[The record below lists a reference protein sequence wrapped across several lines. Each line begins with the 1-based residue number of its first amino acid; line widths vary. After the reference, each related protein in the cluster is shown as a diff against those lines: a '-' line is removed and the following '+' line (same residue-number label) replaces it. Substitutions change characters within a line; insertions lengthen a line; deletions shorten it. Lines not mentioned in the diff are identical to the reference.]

1 MSRLIA
7 RDHVYIYCTSDFDEQ
22 VHEELKRSRR
32 VIHRSLQDFYT
43 FGNTQERELA
53 DFVYLDILNEMEEET
68 EKVE

>member
-53 DFVYLDILNEMEEET
+53 DFVYLDILNEKEEET

>member
-1 MSRLIA
+1 
-7 RDHVYIYCTSDFDEQ
+7 VYIYCTSDFDEQ

-53 DFVYLDILNEMEEET
+53 DFVYLDILNEKEEET

>member
-1 MSRLIA
+1 LSRLIA

-53 DFVYLDILNEMEEET
+53 DFVYLDILNEKEEET

>member
-1 MSRLIA
+1 LSRLIA

-32 VIHRSLQDFYT
+32 IIHRNLQDFFT

-53 DFVYLDILNEMEEET
+53 DFVYLDILNEKEEET